1 MSPRAADHPARR
13 LLSSLILADDFA
25 RQLSY
30 DELAGAAA
38 TALAA
43 RPGVVWSVH
52 IDNMAAIRRDL
63 GETRT
68 GALIRELTLFVRR
81 NLRGT
86 DVVAVMDD
94 ELLVFLDTP
103 GNMGEAVAL
112 RLLAATRAHVFSGG
126 ASDRSIRLTLSIG
139 IAAAPSPSA
148 AFPELLESARAARV
162 TVGRDGLAE
171 ASGGRRDMLDVG
183 RFVGRS
189 EELAR
194 ITDYLDDMVRG
205 VGRVVAVIGETG
217 VGASALVRSL
227 EPEVRMRGGSLV
239 IAASRESTLSAP
251 YALWRDILRAVRRLP
266 VKSTRVWREL
276 PSLDPSLERAVDD
289 LPRGRSKVHLLEEL
303 ADFLRLA
310 AQQRPL
316 MLHLEELQWA
326 DTASWD
332 ALEYLIPQL
341 ESERILISLSFRT
354 GEPYDEALEHWAR
367 LVSRPRHHELRL
379 TRLTHDDVKRWLEAA
394 VRGDDVGRD
403 LLTYVYRHTEG
414 NPLLLTHLLRDLAES
429 GHVFL
434 DGDRWQWSAVDTLP
448 RQTSLQELLARRIA
462 RLPAT
467 ARAVL
472 EAAAVLS
479 RECDEELLAQMTVL
493 PAAEVVQGLA
503 RLSAAELLTPTF
515 ERVRGTH
522 AFAHEE
528 VARVT
533 RSLLDP
539 RRRAMLH
546 HRAAQLLSARRGVPA
561 TEIAGHYDAAG
572 SGPDAHKYALLA
584 ADAAL
589 ELYENTAAAALL
601 ASAERTAPSADSVAE
616 VRVRMASLAEVTSRY
631 EEAESLCDLAL
642 TWYEA
647 QRQRLSALKVK
658 RMRMRIRML
667 RGQSAQDTLAGLL
680 ALEEEARQV
689 NADTERAA
697 ILLLISQTHWRLGD
711 PAQAKRVAEE
721 CVAIA
726 ERAGD
731 PELLFDACNR
741 LAIAVQLETAPKAR
755 ELFNRSLAIASEL
768 GDTLR
773 RVRCLNNL
781 GVLGLLENDWDAAR
795 AALTAAASE
804 ARTAG
809 FTQFSG
815 QAALNL
821 GVVAARVGEYDAAA
835 EYLGEALQLCA
846 AVQSSELQLY
856 ATYNIA
862 HLERDQERT
871 RDAGET
877 YELVMALAKRIG
889 QAEVEQGA
897 RAGFGLCEL
906 ERGEVGTARAASAQV
921 EPFLDSRTD
930 WFQGRELGEALALKL
945 ALLDGQYDVA
955 VRRLAQALALADS
968 SDIFGAAVLTA
979 EFGEELRPHAP
990 ELVER
995 AIERYASRPEVQA
1008 NPKIRARFTVLL
1020 IDSKSTIDR
1029 SRRVR

>member
-1 MSPRAADHPARR
+1 LISP
-13 LLSSLILADDFA
+13 LILADDFA
-25 RQLSY
+25 RQLPFE
-30 DELAGAAA
+30 ELAAVAA

-43 RPGVVWSVH
+43 RSGVVWSVH
-52 IDNMAAIRRDL
+52 PDNLEGIRRDL
-63 GETRT
+63 GEPRT
-68 GALIRELTLFVRR
+68 GALMRELTLFVRR

-86 DVVAVMDD
+86 DVVAIVGD
-94 ELLVFLDTP
+94 ELLVFLDAP
-103 GNMGEAVAL
+103 ASMGEAVAL

-139 IAAAPSPSA
+139 IAATPAHGGG
-148 AFPELLESARAARV
+148 FQVLLDGARAARG
-162 TVGRDGLAE
+162 TVGRDGLSLAF
-171 ASGGRRDMLDVG
+171 SGRRNTLGVG
-183 RFVGRS
+183 QFVGRS

-205 VGRVVAVIGETG
+205 VGRVIAVIGETG
-217 VGASALVRSL
+217 VGTSALVRSL

-239 IAASRESTLSAP
+239 VAASRENTLSAP
-251 YALWRDILRAVRRLP
+251 YALWRDVLRAVRRLP

-276 PSLDPSLERAVDD
+276 PSLDPSLERVVDD

-316 MLHLEELQWA
+316 MLHLEELQWT
-326 DTASWD
+326 DSASWD

-341 ESERILISLSFRT
+341 ESERILIMLSFRT
-354 GEPYDEALEHWAR
+354 GESYDDALDRWAR

-379 TRLTHDDVKRWLEAA
+379 NRLTRDEVKRWLEASM
-394 VRGDDVGRD
+394 RGDDIGRD
-403 LLTYVYRHTEG
+403 LLAYVYRHTEG
-414 NPLLLTHLLRDLAES
+414 NPLLLTHLLRDLEEA
-429 GHVFL
+429 GHL
-434 DGDRWQWSAVDTLP
+434 SLRGDRWQWGVVDTLP
-448 RQTSLQELLARRIA
+448 HETTLPEVLARRIG
-462 RLPAT
+462 RLPPS

-479 RECDEELLAQMTVL
+479 RDCDEEVLAQMTVL
-493 PAAEVVQGLA
+493 PIEEVIDGLA
-503 RLSAAELLTPTF
+503 RLSSAELLTPTF

-533 RSLLDP
+533 RSLLDG
-539 RRRAMLH
+539 RRSAILH
-546 HRAAQLLSARRGVPA
+546 HQAAHLLAARGGVPA
-561 TEIAGHYDAAG
+561 TEIARHYEAAG
-572 SGPDAHKYALLA
+572 EGPEAHEFALLG

-601 ASAERTAPSADSVAE
+601 ASAERTAPSLDSVAD
-616 VRVRMASLAEVTSRY
+616 VRVRMASLAEMTNRY

-642 TWYEA
+642 AWYET
-647 QRQRLSALKVK
+647 QGQRLSALKVK
-658 RMRMRIRML
+658 RMRMRVRML

-680 ALEEEARQV
+680 ALEDEARAV
-689 NADTERAA
+689 NADIERAA
-697 ILLLISQTHWRLGD
+697 MLLLISQTHWRLGD
-711 PAQAKRVAEE
+711 PTQAKRVAEE
-721 CVAIA
+721 CVSIA

-755 ELFNRSLAIASEL
+755 ELFNRSLAIATEL

-795 AALTAAASE
+795 SALVAAASE

-809 FTQFSG
+809 YTELSG

-821 GVVAARVGEYDAAA
+821 GVVAARVGEYEAAA

-862 HLERDQERT
+862 HLERDRDRT
-871 RDAGET
+871 REAGDT

-906 ERGEVGTARAASAQV
+906 EQGDEATARAASAQV
-921 EPFLDSRTD
+921 EPFLESRED

-945 ALLDGQYDVA
+945 ALIDGQYEA
-955 VRRLAQALALADS
+955 ATKRLARALTLADS

-979 EFGEELRPHAP
+979 EFGEELRPYAP

-995 AIERYASRPEVQA
+995 AIERYANRPEVQA

-1029 SRRVR
+1029 S